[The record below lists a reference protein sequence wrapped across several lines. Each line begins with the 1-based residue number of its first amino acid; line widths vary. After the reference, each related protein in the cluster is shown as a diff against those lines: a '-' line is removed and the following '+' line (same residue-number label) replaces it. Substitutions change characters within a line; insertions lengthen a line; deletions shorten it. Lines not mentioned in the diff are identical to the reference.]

1 MEPKPR
7 ASTVRPRTRKGSS
20 LNGHAKPETTGETK
34 PKPRPRPKPRART
47 AKATGINLNA
57 VNLNAVNSVG
67 ISLNDEPKRRTPKK
81 PKARRVQAQGTAQ
94 GITVGERVK
103 LRRRL
108 AEVQREI
115 EDISRKLETEKSL
128 FAIVE
133 LRKELKKKEEE
144 RDALYKA
151 TQNGPN
157 KNVVNVNA
165 VEKRIGLAERRQR
178 NRETRKQRNEEKQER
193 ERVAKLLTRDPLH
206 VELKLSLTDRKAI
219 NAERI
224 KDLQRAKI
232 RNEFARA
239 SRYIEQIHSQEAND
253 KKALED
259 EKAAYLLKQMA
270 TNWENPEVQ
279 KERKKQSVMESK
291 QKGFYL
297 QQAQEGDMP
306 MELKAM
312 IAKPRPKPRAI
323 LRKFGLVK

>member
-7 ASTVRPRTRKGSS
+7 ASTVRPRKGSS
-20 LNGHAKPETTGETK
+20 LNGKPET
-34 PKPRPRPKPRART
+34 KPRPRPKPRTRT
-47 AKATGINLNA
+47 AKATGVNLNA
-57 VNLNAVNSVG
+57 VNLNAVNS
-67 ISLNDEPKRRTPKK
+67 ISLNATPKRRTPKK
-81 PKARRVQAQGTAQ
+81 PKARRAQGTAQGTAQ
-94 GITVGERVK
+94 GISVGERVK
-103 LRRRL
+103 LRRQL

-115 EDISRKLETEKSL
+115 EAISRQLETEKSL
-128 FAIVE
+128 YKIVE
-133 LRKELKKKEEE
+133 LRKELKKKDEE

-157 KNVVNVNA
+157 NVVNVNA
-165 VEKRIGLAERRQR
+165 VEKMMTLAERRQR
-178 NRETRKQRNEEKQER
+178 NHVTRKQRKEEKQER

-206 VELKLSLTDRKAI
+206 VELKLSLTDRKEK

-224 KDLQRAKI
+224 EKLKEMKI

-239 SRYIEQIHSQEAND
+239 SRYIEQIHTQEAND

-270 TNWENPEVQ
+270 TNWENPEVK
-279 KERKKQSVMESK
+279 KERKKHSVMESK

-297 QQAQEGDMP
+297 QQSQEGDMP

>member
-7 ASTVRPRTRKGSS
+7 TRKGTS
-20 LNGHAKPETTGETK
+20 LNGKHET
-34 PKPRPRPKPRART
+34 KPRPRPKPKPRTRT
-47 AKATGINLNA
+47 AKATGL
-57 VNLNAVNSVG
+57 NLNAVNSVG

-81 PKARRVQAQGTAQ
+81 PRARRAQATQGTAQ
-94 GITVGERVK
+94 GTTQATGISIGERVN

-108 AEVQREI
+108 AQVQREI

-128 FAIVE
+128 FVIVE
-133 LRKELKKKEEE
+133 LRKEFEKKDEE

-151 TQNGPN
+151 TQNGP

-165 VEKRIGLAERRQR
+165 VEKMMTLAERRQR
-178 NRETRKQRNEEKQER
+178 NHVTRKQRKEEKQER

-279 KERKKQSVMESK
+279 KERKKQSAMESK

-297 QQAQEGDMP
+297 QQAQEGNMP

-312 IAKPRPKPRAI
+312 IAKPKPKPRAI
-323 LRKFGLVK
+323 LRKFGLFK

>member
-20 LNGHAKPETTGETK
+20 LNGKPETTGEPK

-81 PKARRVQAQGTAQ
+81 PKARRAQGTAQ
-94 GITVGERVK
+94 ATVISVGERVK

-115 EDISRKLETEKSL
+115 EDISRRLETEKSL
-128 FAIVE
+128 YKIVE

-151 TQNGPN
+151 TQNGP

-165 VEKRIGLAERRQR
+165 VEKMMTLAERRQR
-178 NRETRKQRNEEKQER
+178 NHVTRKQRKEEKQER
-193 ERVAKLLTRDPLH
+193 ERVAKLLTREPLH

-279 KERKKQSVMESK
+279 KERKKQSLMESK

-297 QQAQEGDMP
+297 QQAQEGNMP

-312 IAKPRPKPRAI
+312 IAKPKPKPRAI
-323 LRKFGLVK
+323 LRKFGLFK

>member
-7 ASTVRPRTRKGSS
+7 TRKGTS
-20 LNGHAKPETTGETK
+20 LNGQHET
-34 PKPRPRPKPRART
+34 KPRPRPKPRART
-47 AKATGINLNA
+47 AKATGLNL
-57 VNLNAVNSVG
+57 NLNAVNSV
-67 ISLNDEPKRRTPKK
+67 SLNDTPKRRTPKK
-81 PKARRVQAQGTAQ
+81 PRARRAQGTAQ
-94 GITVGERVK
+94 VEQAQAQGPQGISVGERVK

-133 LRKELKKKEEE
+133 LRKAFEKKDEE

-151 TQNGPN
+151 TQNGP

-165 VEKRIGLAERRQR
+165 VEKMMTLAERRQR
-178 NRETRKQRNEEKQER
+178 NHVTRKQRKEEKQER

-291 QKGFYL
+291 QKDFYL
-297 QQAQEGDMP
+297 QQSQEGDVP

-312 IAKPRPKPRAI
+312 IAKPRPKPR
-323 LRKFGLVK
+323 LRKFGLFK

>member
-7 ASTVRPRTRKGSS
+7 TRKGTS
-20 LNGHAKPETTGETK
+20 LNGKHETK
-34 PKPRPRPKPRART
+34 PKPRPKPKPRART
-47 AKATGINLNA
+47 AKATGL
-57 VNLNAVNSVG
+57 NLNAVNSVG

-81 PKARRVQAQGTAQ
+81 PRARRAQGTAQ
-94 GITVGERVK
+94 GTTQAQGTGISIGERVN

-133 LRKELKKKEEE
+133 LRKAFEKKDEE

-151 TQNGPN
+151 TQNGP

-165 VEKRIGLAERRQR
+165 VEKMMTLAERRQR
-178 NRETRKQRNEEKQER
+178 NHVTRKQRKEEKQER

-206 VELKLSLTDRKAI
+206 VELKLSLKDRKAI

-279 KERKKQSVMESK
+279 KERKKQSAMESK

-297 QQAQEGDMP
+297 QQAQEGNMP

-312 IAKPRPKPRAI
+312 IAKPKPIPRY
-323 LRKFGLVK
+323 RKRFGIF

>member
-7 ASTVRPRTRKGSS
+7 TRKGTS
-20 LNGHAKPETTGETK
+20 LNGQHET
-34 PKPRPRPKPRART
+34 KPRPRPKPRPRT
-47 AKATGINLNA
+47 AKAIGLNLNA
-57 VNLNAVNSVG
+57 VNLNAVNS

-81 PKARRVQAQGTAQ
+81 PRARRAQGTAQ
-94 GITVGERVK
+94 GTAQVEQAQGTEQGPQGISVGERVK

-108 AEVQREI
+108 AQVQREI
-115 EDISRKLETEKSL
+115 EDISRKLETETSL

-133 LRKELKKKEEE
+133 LRKAFEKKDEE

-151 TQNGPN
+151 TQNGP

-165 VEKRIGLAERRQR
+165 VEKMMTLAERRQR
-178 NRETRKQRNEEKQER
+178 NHVTRKQRKEEKQER

-206 VELKLSLTDRKAI
+206 VELKLSLKDRKAI

-291 QKGFYL
+291 QKDFYL
-297 QQAQEGDMP
+297 QQSQEGDVP

-312 IAKPRPKPRAI
+312 IAKPRPKPR
-323 LRKFGLVK
+323 LRKFGLFK

>member
-20 LNGHAKPETTGETK
+20 LNGKPETTGEIK
-34 PKPRPRPKPRART
+34 PRPRPRPKPRTRT
-47 AKATGINLNA
+47 AKATGLNLNS
-57 VNLNAVNSVG
+57 VNLNAVNS
-67 ISLNDEPKRRTPKK
+67 ITLKDEPKRRTPKK
-81 PKARRVQAQGTAQ
+81 PKARRAQAQGTAQ
-94 GITVGERVK
+94 GISVGERVK
-103 LRRRL
+103 LRRQL
-108 AEVQREI
+108 TEVQREI
-115 EDISRKLETEKSL
+115 EDISRRLETEMSL
-128 FAIVE
+128 YKIVE

-144 RDALYKA
+144 RDALYKS

-157 KNVVNVNA
+157 NVVNVNA
-165 VEKRIGLAERRQR
+165 VEKMMTLAERRQR
-178 NRETRKQRNEEKQER
+178 NHVTRKQRKEEKQER

-206 VELKLSLTDRKAI
+206 VELKLSLTDRKEK

-224 KDLQRAKI
+224 EKLKEMKI

-239 SRYIEQIHSQEAND
+239 SRYIEQIHTQEAND

-259 EKAAYLLKQMA
+259 EKAAYLLKKMA
-270 TNWENPEVQ
+270 TNWENPEAQ

-291 QKGFYL
+291 QKGFFL
-297 QQAQEGDMP
+297 QQSQEGDMP

>member
-7 ASTVRPRTRKGSS
+7 PSTVRPRTRKGTS
-20 LNGHAKPETTGETK
+20 LNGKHETN
-34 PKPRPRPKPRART
+34 PKPRPKPKPRART
-47 AKATGINLNA
+47 AKANTGL
-57 VNLNAVNSVG
+57 NLNAVNSVG

-81 PKARRVQAQGTAQ
+81 PRARRAQATQGTAQ
-94 GITVGERVK
+94 GISIGERVN

-108 AEVQREI
+108 AQVQREI
-115 EDISRKLETEKSL
+115 EDISRKLETETSL

-133 LRKELKKKEEE
+133 LRKAFEKKDEE

-165 VEKRIGLAERRQR
+165 VEKMMTLAERRQR
-178 NRETRKQRNEEKQER
+178 NHVTRKQRKEEKQER

-206 VELKLSLTDRKAI
+206 VELKLSLKDRKAI

-291 QKGFYL
+291 QKDLYL
-297 QQAQEGDMP
+297 QQSQEGDVP

-312 IAKPRPKPRAI
+312 IAKPRPKPR
-323 LRKFGLVK
+323 LRKFGLFK

>member
-7 ASTVRPRTRKGSS
+7 TRKGTS
-20 LNGHAKPETTGETK
+20 LNGKHET
-34 PKPRPRPKPRART
+34 KPRPRPKPKPRTRT
-47 AKATGINLNA
+47 AKATGLNLNA
-57 VNLNAVNSVG
+57 VNLNAVNS

-81 PKARRVQAQGTAQ
+81 PRARRAQAQGTAQ
-94 GITVGERVK
+94 GTQATGISVGERVK

-133 LRKELKKKEEE
+133 LRKEFEKKDEE

-151 TQNGPN
+151 TQNGP

-165 VEKRIGLAERRQR
+165 VEKMMTLAERRQR
-178 NRETRKQRNEEKQER
+178 NHVTRKQRKEEKQER

-239 SRYIEQIHSQEAND
+239 SRYIEQIHTQEAND

-279 KERKKQSVMESK
+279 KERKKQSAMESK

-297 QQAQEGDMP
+297 QQAQEGNMP

-312 IAKPRPKPRAI
+312 IAKPRPKPR
-323 LRKFGLVK
+323 LRKFGLFK

>member
-7 ASTVRPRTRKGSS
+7 TRKGTS
-20 LNGHAKPETTGETK
+20 LNGKHET
-34 PKPRPRPKPRART
+34 KPRPRPKPKPRTRT
-47 AKATGINLNA
+47 AKANTGLNLNA

-81 PKARRVQAQGTAQ
+81 PRARRAQGTAQ
-94 GITVGERVK
+94 GTAQATQAQGMGISVGERVK
-103 LRRRL
+103 LRRQL
-108 AEVQREI
+108 AQVQREI
-115 EDISRKLETEKSL
+115 EEISRKLETEKSL
-128 FAIVE
+128 PKIVE

-144 RDALYKA
+144 RDVLYKA

-157 KNVVNVNA
+157 NVVNVNA

-193 ERVAKLLTRDPLH
+193 ERVAKLLTREPLH
-206 VELKLSLTDRKAI
+206 VELKLSLKNRKEK

-224 KDLQRAKI
+224 EKLKEMKI

-239 SRYIEQIHSQEAND
+239 SRYIQQIHTQEAND

-297 QQAQEGDMP
+297 QQSQEGDVP

-312 IAKPRPKPRAI
+312 IAKPKPRPRPI
-323 LRKFGLVK
+323 LRKFGLFK

>member
-7 ASTVRPRTRKGSS
+7 TRKGTS
-20 LNGHAKPETTGETK
+20 LNG
-34 PKPRPRPKPRART
+34 KPRPRPKPKPRTRT
-47 AKATGINLNA
+47 AKATGLNLNA

-81 PKARRVQAQGTAQ
+81 PRARRAQGTTQGTAQGTAQ
-94 GITVGERVK
+94 GTGISIGERVN

-108 AEVQREI
+108 AQVQREI
-115 EDISRKLETEKSL
+115 EDISRKLETETSL

-133 LRKELKKKEEE
+133 LRKAFEKKDEE

-151 TQNGPN
+151 TQNGP

-165 VEKRIGLAERRQR
+165 VEKMMTLAERRQR
-178 NRETRKQRNEEKQER
+178 NHVTRKQRKEEKQER
-193 ERVAKLLTRDPLH
+193 ERVAKLLTREPLH
-206 VELKLSLTDRKAI
+206 VELKLSLKDRKAI

-239 SRYIEQIHSQEAND
+239 SRYIEQIHTQEAND

-291 QKGFYL
+291 QKDFYL
-297 QQAQEGDMP
+297 QQSQEGDVP

-312 IAKPRPKPRAI
+312 IAKPRPKPRPI

>member
-7 ASTVRPRTRKGSS
+7 TRKGTS
-20 LNGHAKPETTGETK
+20 LNGKHET
-34 PKPRPRPKPRART
+34 KPRPRPKPKPRTRT
-47 AKATGINLNA
+47 AKANTGL
-57 VNLNAVNSVG
+57 NLNAVNSIG

-81 PKARRVQAQGTAQ
+81 PRARRAQGTAQ
-94 GITVGERVK
+94 AQGTGISVGERVK
-103 LRRRL
+103 LRRQL
-108 AEVQREI
+108 AQVQREI

-133 LRKELKKKEEE
+133 LRKEFEKKDEE

-151 TQNGPN
+151 TQNGP

-165 VEKRIGLAERRQR
+165 VEKMMTLAERRQR
-178 NRETRKQRNEEKQER
+178 NHVTRKQRKEEKQER
-193 ERVAKLLTRDPLH
+193 ERVAKLLTREPLH

-291 QKGFYL
+291 QKDFYL
-297 QQAQEGDMP
+297 QQSQEGDVP

-312 IAKPRPKPRAI
+312 IAKPRPKPR
-323 LRKFGLVK
+323 LRKFGLFK

>member
-20 LNGHAKPETTGETK
+20 LNGETK
-34 PKPRPRPKPRART
+34 PKPRPKPKPRART
-47 AKATGINLNA
+47 AKATGVNLNAVNEVNLNA
-57 VNLNAVNSVG
+57 VNLNAVKS
-67 ISLNDEPKRRTPKK
+67 ISLNDTPKRRTPKK
-81 PKARRVQAQGTAQ
+81 PKARRAQAQGTAQ
-94 GITVGERVK
+94 ATQATGISVGERVK

-115 EDISRKLETEKSL
+115 EDISRRLETEKSL

-133 LRKELKKKEEE
+133 LRKEFEKKDEE

-151 TQNGPN
+151 TQNGP

-165 VEKRIGLAERRQR
+165 VEKMMTLAERRQR
-178 NRETRKQRNEEKQER
+178 NHVTRKQRKEEKQER
-193 ERVAKLLTRDPLH
+193 ERVAKLLTREPLH

-219 NAERI
+219 NADRI

-297 QQAQEGDMP
+297 QQSQEGDMP

-312 IAKPRPKPRAI
+312 IAKPKPRH
-323 LRKFGLVK
+323 RKRFGIF